1 MLWLCV
7 GFFEI
12 GFIMSLFNMLDRRP
26 RIIINGEG
34 ILDRSNRQGLIPWE
48 MIKEAYDIN
57 IANQAFI
64 SLFLDDKF
72 IFKEKQYNWAKK
84 LIPSAGAKKVNLNE
98 LIYNVGQG
106 SAKIK
111 MDKPR

>member
-1 MLWLCV
+1 
-7 GFFEI
+7 
-12 GFIMSLFNMLDRRP
+12 MLDRRP

-64 SLFLDDKF
+64 SLVLDDKF

-84 LIPSAGAKKVNLNE
+84 LIPSANRIGLPPLRYGHPNTPARSLPKSFK
-98 LIYNVGQG
+98 
-106 SAKIK
+106 
-111 MDKPR
+111 